1 MLVQWQ
7 PSLEIGVPEVD
18 QQHKEIFNRVN
29 ALLTAMQQGKGRQE
43 VSELIDFLAK
53 YVVSHFTAEERVM
66 STNGYPDYE
75 AHRQQHA
82 AFVADF
88 GELKRELE
96 ARGSSS
102 LLVIQVQR
110 RVIDWLIQHIGKED
124 KRIAEF
130 LKARV

>member
-29 ALLTAMQQGKGRQE
+29 ALLTAMQQGKGREE
-43 VSELIDFLAK
+43 VSQLINFLEK
-53 YVVSHFTAEERVM
+53 YVVTHFTAEERVM
-66 STNGYPDYE
+66 STKGYPDYA
-75 AHRQQHA
+75 AHRQLHA

-96 ARGSSS
+96 TRGSSS

-130 LKARV
+130 LKTRA